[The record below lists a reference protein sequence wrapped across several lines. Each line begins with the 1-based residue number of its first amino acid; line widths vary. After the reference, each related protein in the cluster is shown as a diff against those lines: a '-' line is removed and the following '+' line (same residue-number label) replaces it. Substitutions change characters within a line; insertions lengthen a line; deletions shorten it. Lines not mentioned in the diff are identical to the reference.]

1 MKYAV
6 AALAGVA
13 LYCLITGLLFFI
25 NRGRLDERRR
35 VEALQDEQ
43 QKRSGLFGRKRAA
56 EGELPTRKGLE
67 KLADELYTAGV
78 ALRAEEF
85 VAIWAAAAVGI
96 PAFALFLGVKPVFA
110 VGLAVLG
117 AAAPILLVKMGR
129 KKRLALFDSQL
140 IDALNVMTNSLRAG
154 VSFQSAM
161 KNVSE
166 EMAEP
171 ISKEFGRVY
180 RETQMGMSMDES
192 FARLVRRTE
201 NADLELICSAVLIQ
215 KQIGGNLAKVLENIA
230 ETISER
236 VKLRGEV
243 KTLTASGTTSGYII
257 GALPM
262 VILLAL
268 MFVNPTYVETF
279 FNTKA
284 GNIMLIVSAA
294 LEAAGFVLI
303 KKIVDIKP

>member
-1 MKYAV
+1 MKYALV
-6 AALAGVA
+6 VLIACAVYCAFTGVLYAINKGRIDEKRRLTAL
-13 LYCLITGLLFFI
+13 CDNTGK
-25 NRGRLDERRR
+25 
-35 VEALQDEQ
+35 QDSGFGAK
-43 QKRSGLFGRKRAA
+43 KRQDGD
-56 EGELPTRKGLE
+56 LPTRKGME

-85 VAIWAAAAVGI
+85 VVLWSAAAVGI
-96 PAFALFLGVKPVFA
+96 PAAALFFGVKPVFA
-110 VGLAVLG
+110 IGLAVVG
-117 AAAPILLVKMGR
+117 AAAPILLVKIGR
-129 KKRLALFDSQL
+129 KKRMALFDSQL
-140 IDALNVMTNSLRAG
+140 IDALNIITNSLRAG

-161 KNVSE
+161 KNVAD

-180 RETQMGMSMDES
+180 RETQMGMQLDES

-215 KQIGGNLAKVLENIA
+215 KQIGGNLAQVLENISG
-230 ETISER
+230 TISDR

-257 GALPM
+257 GALPL
-262 VILLAL
+262 VIMLAL
-268 MFVNPTYVETF
+268 TFVNPTYIEAF
-279 FNTKA
+279 FNTRA
-284 GNIMLIVSAA
+284 GNIMLIVSVG

-303 KKIVDIKP
+303 KKIVDIKA